1 VRRLLRDYKF
11 SHYERIMAG
20 DGRRRTDTRA
30 VAYLPSDAMIAW

>member
-1 VRRLLRDYKF
+1 
-11 SHYERIMAG
+11 MAG